1 MSSNLISIGQRL
13 IIPGAAPNEQTNV
26 TYVVQKGDSLW
37 SIANANGTTIDEL
50 VNLND
55 LVTNNIYAGQV
66 LKIPNSGG
74 SGAAFPEINETYT
87 VQKGDTL
94 YSIALKYNTSIPN
107 LISKNNLTNTNISV
121 GDVLLIP
128 SDVESTG
135 DNNDVITN
143 STYVVNP
150 GDTLYSLSKKY
161 GVSINDLI
169 NANNL
174 TSDILVAGTN
184 LIIPTNDNQS
194 SNLYVVQS
202 GDTLWSIARKY
213 NTTVNDIRMVNN
225 LTSDLLSIGQTLII
239 P

>member
-55 LVTNNIYAGQV
+55 LVTNNIYTGQV

-143 STYVVNP
+143 STYVVSP